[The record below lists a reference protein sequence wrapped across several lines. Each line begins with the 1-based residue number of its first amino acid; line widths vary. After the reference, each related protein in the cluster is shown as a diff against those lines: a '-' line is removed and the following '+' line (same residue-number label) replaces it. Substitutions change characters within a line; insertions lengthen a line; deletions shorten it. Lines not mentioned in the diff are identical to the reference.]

1 MKMEFNTNMD
11 HFDAILVLRYG
22 IDAYDRE
29 YDRLSRIGRVPVTET
44 VGQVDL
50 MQADAWGHRWVP
62 LWFVLGRMAGVAVVW
77 QRGGPLTA
85 VGREVGLEGWDMARQ
100 AVRRAARREDRAQ
113 LYGAALR
120 ALRPSCDALHRAQR
134 IGLASVQHRT
144 TQAFPDLREWRPS
157 LPGEPEVLL
166 KAAHGGLHLGGAV
179 WTDAYY
185 ESGQVLKDLRLRVL

>member
-1 MKMEFNTNMD
+1 MD
-11 HFDAILVLRYG
+11 HYDAILVLRYG

-29 YDRLSRIGRVPVTET
+29 FDRLTRR
-44 VGQVDL
+44 GQVPMAATVQRL
-50 MQADAWGHRWVP
+50 ELVQHPAWGGSRWVP

-77 QRGGPLTA
+77 QRGGLLTV
-85 VGREVGLEGWDMARQ
+85 VGQEVGLEAWDMAAG
-100 AVRRAARREDRAQ
+100 AVRRAARREDRAG
-113 LYGAALR
+113 LYAASLR

-134 IGLASVQHRT
+134 IGLRGIQHRT

-166 KAAHGGLHLGGAV
+166 RPRTDGGLHLGGAV

-185 ESGQVLKDLRLRVL
+185 ESGQVLKDLRLSAI